1 MKREDRENE
10 IFEVLQEFVEK
21 GLDFVVVGGYGVSA
35 YEHRFSVDADL
46 VIRKEDLDRFVEI
59 LKDKGFEGEDNRELD
74 VYGGRYVAY
83 VKDKELPVTID
94 LLVDKLKCRQTDVS
108 WSYKHFREHS
118 VEKIIDGSE
127 ESVKVRVPEKELL
140 IAVKLHSGRRTDA
153 RDVVALADDIDQEQ
167 VLKHLDRGD
176 HAKLQEILEKIDERI
191 RSEEFE
197 DSFKGVFSQ
206 GELPDEKIERVTQTI
221 KRYLNRD

>member
-1 MKREDRENE
+1 MKRVDRENE

-59 LKDKGFEGEDNRELD
+59 LKDKGFEEEDNRELD

-94 LLVDKLKCRQTDVS
+94 LLVDKLKCRQTDAS

-118 VEKIIDGSE
+118 VEKTIDGSE

-153 RDVVALADDIDQEQ
+153 RDVVALADNIDPEQ

-176 HAKLQEILEKIDERI
+176 RGKLQDILEKIDERT

-206 GELPDEKIERVTQTI
+206 GQLPDEKIERVTQTI
-221 KRYLNRD
+221 KRYLDRG